1 MNLPAKPNKS
11 FPTTQWSIVMR
22 LRSDDAAVA
31 RQAVEDIFTSYR
43 YPLYGYLRSTGVNHE
58 DAEDVLQAFFEK
70 MLRTES
76 LGAADQDRGRLR
88 TFLLTALSRF
98 KLKFQRG
105 EQRRH
110 QRVCVEAD
118 LQHPDAARWLLES
131 QATHPT
137 PEHDYDRLW
146 AAELI
151 AHTRTRLLAKY
162 AQRGRQALHDALAPL
177 LSSADHERGA
187 FHAISIRLGMTE
199 NGVRVA
205 LSRMRK
211 DFRELLLEEVKRT
224 LDTDGDARTE
234 IQYLVK
240 LLEG

>member
-22 LRSDDAAVA
+22 LRSDDTAVA

-58 DAEDVLQAFFEK
+58 DAEDLLQGFFEK

-76 LGAADQDRGRLR
+76 LGTADQDRGRLR
-88 TFLLTALSRF
+88 TFLLTSLSRF
-98 KLKFQRG
+98 KLNFQRG

-110 QRVCVEAD
+110 QHVRVEAD
-118 LQHPDAARWLLES
+118 LQDADAARWQLEGPS
-131 QATHPT
+131 THPT

-151 AHTRTRLLAKY
+151 AHTRARLLDKY
-162 AQRGRQALHDALAPL
+162 AQRGRQALHDALVPL
-177 LSSADHERGA
+177 LSSTLPETGA
-187 FHAISIRLGMTE
+187 FHDISARLGMTE
-199 NGVRVA
+199 NALRVA

-211 DFRELLLEEVKRT
+211 DFRDLLLEEVKRT
-224 LDTDGDARTE
+224 LDTDSDARTE
-234 IQYLVK
+234 IQYLVG
-240 LLEG
+240 LMEG